1 MLSSKYEAE
10 HDSSGAGV
18 VPGESGDKVKDIRD
32 TLRREGYD
40 VHQLTGKS
48 VMRQLREII
57 RHT

>member
-1 MLSSKYEAE
+1 MKPNTTALERAFSPA
-10 HDSSGAGV
+10 
-18 VPGESGDKVKDIRD
+18 ESGECPTVKHIRD